1 MTMLQRTIRLPRN
14 RSFFLFGPRGTG
26 KSTLL
31 RQDARFAK
39 ALWIDLLSP
48 EQEDQFARRPDTLS
62 ELLDARLPEAGWVV
76 VDEVQ
81 KAPRLLDVVH
91 REIERGR
98 ARFALTGSSARKLK
112 AGGANLLAGRAAV
125 CELHPLTFQELGDAF
140 VLDDALRWGTLPG
153 LSALTTE
160 EERLGFL
167 RAYALTYVKEEVWG
181 EQLVRHLDP
190 FRRFLE
196 VAAQSNGKI
205 INMNGIARDVGVD
218 SKTVQAYF
226 HVLEDTL
233 VGFLLEPFHHSF
245 RKRLSQKP
253 KFYFFDTGVAHAL
266 QRTLTLPLL
275 PQTTLY
281 GDAFE
286 HAVILEARRLHA
298 YRPRDYRFAYLQT
311 RDGAE
316 IDLVV
321 ERPGAPLLALEIKS
335 SAHVTPEMVAPLS
348 RLVADLGIARGY
360 CLSRDA
366 APRRLGNIDVLP
378 WREGLLRFLG

>member
-1 MTMLQRTIRLPRN
+1 MVQRTVRLPLKQ
-14 RSFFLFGPRGTG
+14 SFFLFGPRGTG

-31 RQDARFAK
+31 RHDPRFAR
-39 ALWIDLLSP
+39 ALWLDLLSP
-48 EQEDQFARRPDTLS
+48 AEEDRFARRPDTLS
-62 ELLDARLPEAGWVV
+62 ELLDAGLPEAGWVV

-81 KAPRLLDVVH
+81 KVPRLLDVVH

-98 ARFALTGSSARKLK
+98 VRFALTGSSARKLK

-125 CELHPLTFQELGDAF
+125 CELHPLTFQELGTAF

-153 LSALTTE
+153 LCALTTE
-160 EERLGFL
+160 EERLAFL

-181 EQLVRHLDP
+181 EQLIRQLDP

-205 INMNGIARDVGVD
+205 INMNAIARDVGVD
-218 SKTVQAYF
+218 CKTVQAYF

-245 RKRLSQKP
+245 RKRLSLKP
-253 KFYFFDTGVAHAL
+253 KFYFFDTGVARAL

-298 YRPRDYRFAYLQT
+298 YRPRDFRFAYLRT
-311 RDGAE
+311 RDGVE

-321 ERPGAPLLALEIKS
+321 ERPGASLLALEIKS
-335 SAHVTPEMVAPLS
+335 SAQVTPEMVAPLS
-348 RLVADLGIARGY
+348 RLVADLGLEHGY
-360 CLSRDA
+360 CLSRDPV
-366 APRRLGNIDVLP
+366 PRRLGNVQVLP
-378 WREGLLRFLG
+378 WRDGLLQFLG